1 MTSELTR
8 GLVLARRAT
17 SIAWS
22 SAEVR
27 RAYLHLAIV
36 LVAVATALDVAG
48 VWGIVDA
55 TRPALDA
62 AWWMVAVLWLVRL
75 AGIALVLLVAPI
87 VATFVVG
94 LLFGFLGDRVFL
106 AGLRVVAPERAAALA
121 AAPGRPFGRMLG
133 DTLVRLGTFLAI
145 GLACFVLSFVP
156 VIGTVLGPVLQ
167 GWRSAI
173 ALSWELLD
181 PYFDKLG
188 IDRAAQ
194 RVILQRHQAAL
205 VGFSLPF
212 VFVMAIPIVGALA
225 FGVAQAAIA
234 VLVVEIV
241 EAQPT

>member
-27 RAYLHLAIV
+27 RAYLQLALV
-36 LVAVATALDVAG
+36 LVVVTSMLDVAG

-55 TRPALDA
+55 TRPELGA
-62 AWWMVAVLWLVRL
+62 AWWWLAALWLLRL
-75 AGIALVLLVAPI
+75 AGIAMVLLVAPI
-87 VATFVVG
+87 VATFLVG

-106 AGLRVVAPERAAALA
+106 AGMRVVSPERAAALA
-121 AAPGRPFGRMLG
+121 AAPGRPLARTIA
-133 DTLVRLGTFLAI
+133 DTLVRLSTFIVI
-145 GLACFVLSFVP
+145 GIACFVLSLVP
-156 VIGTVLGPVLQ
+156 VVGTVLGPVLQ

-188 IDRAAQ
+188 VDRDAQ
-194 RVILQRHQAAL
+194 RALLRRHQAAL

-212 VFVMAIPIVGALA
+212 VFIMAIPIVGALA

-234 VLVVEIV
+234 VLVVEII
-241 EAQPT
+241 EAEPT